1 MHSKKYCMSKRHKNH
16 SLVKFRFFSF
26 LLLAVFIVSTAACQK
41 SEKSES
47 PQLNEKI
54 LRIEN
59 SLSPR
64 LFIIGETE
72 KANILSRM
80 EHYKVPGVSVA
91 VINNFKIEWAK
102 GYGTK
107 DVETT
112 APVDTE
118 TLFQAASISKPVAAS
133 AALHYVDEG
142 LLDLDEDVNVKL
154 VSWKVPEND
163 FTVEKKVTLKGLL
176 SHSAGLTV
184 HGFPGYAQGR
194 EIPTLTQ
201 ILNGEKPANTA
212 PIRVDIIPGSYRYSG
227 GGYTVMQ
234 LLLIDVFKKP
244 FPVQLKETVLD
255 PVGMKRS
262 TYEQPLPEL
271 LQDNAAVGHRRNNK
285 PIKGKWHTYPEM
297 AAAGLWTT
305 PSDLCK
311 FAIELMQ
318 SRAGRSNKLL
328 SQAMTHEMLT
338 AVGSGGTYGLGLSL
352 IGADDE
358 FSFGHGGSNEG
369 YRCYLVAY
377 PEKGQG
383 AAIMTNS
390 DTGGQVI
397 EEIRCAL
404 AAEYGWKNLLPV
416 EKNMLSLDEEALK
429 KYAGKYMFASGTISE
444 REITITVAI
453 KDNHLIIKGPLPEL
467 PLDIYPESETK
478 FFATVMGMTMTF
490 SFDEGGSV
498 TAMTVHVGGQ
508 SVPAQKIE

>member
-1 MHSKKYCMSKRHKNH
+1 MHSKKYLISKHHKNFI
-16 SLVKFRFFSF
+16 LVKFRFFSF
-26 LLLAVFIVSTAACQK
+26 LFLVVFIVSTTACQ
-41 SEKSES
+41 KSES

-64 LFIIGETE
+64 LIIIGKTE

-80 EHYKVPGVSVA
+80 EHYKVPGVSIA
-91 VINNFKIEWAK
+91 VINDFKIEWAK

-112 APVDTE
+112 DPVDTE

-133 AALHYVDEG
+133 AALHYVEKG
-142 LLDLDEDVNVKL
+142 SLDLDEDVNVKL

-163 FTVEKKVTLKGLL
+163 FTAEQKVTLKGLL

-184 HGFPGYAQGR
+184 HGFPGYAQGK

-201 ILNGEKPANTA
+201 ILDGEKPANTA
-212 PIRVDIIPGSYRYSG
+212 PIRVDILPGRYRYSG

-234 LLLIDVFKKP
+234 LLLIDVFKKS
-244 FPVQLKETVLD
+244 FPEQLKETVLD
-255 PVGMKRS
+255 PVGMNRS
-262 TYEQPLPEL
+262 TYEQPIPEL

-311 FAIELMQ
+311 FAVELMQ

-328 SQAMTHEMLT
+328 SQALTNEMLT
-338 AVGSGGTYGLGLSL
+338 VVGSGGTYGLGLSL
-352 IGADDE
+352 IGAGDE
-358 FSFGHGGSNEG
+358 FSFAHGGSNEG
-369 YRCYLVAY
+369 YRCYLVTY

-397 EEIRCAL
+397 EEILCAL
-404 AAEYGWKNLLPV
+404 ASEYGWKNLLPV
-416 EKNMLSLDEEALK
+416 EKTMLSLDEESLK
-429 KYAGKYMFASGTISE
+429 KYAGKYVFASGTIAE
-444 REITITVAI
+444 REIAVTVAI

-478 FFATVMGMTMTF
+478 FFTTVMGMTMTF
-490 SFDEGGSV
+490 SFDESGSV
-498 TAMTVHVGGQ
+498 TAMTVHVGGMNA
-508 SVPAQKIE
+508 PAKKIE